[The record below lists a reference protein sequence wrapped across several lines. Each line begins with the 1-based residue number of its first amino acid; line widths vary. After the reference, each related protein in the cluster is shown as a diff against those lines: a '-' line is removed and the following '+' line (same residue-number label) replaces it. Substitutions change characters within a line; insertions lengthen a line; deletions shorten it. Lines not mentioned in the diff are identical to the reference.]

1 MKFKKV
7 YVDTKFM
14 TPDSKSTSDFSIDI
28 ISHIFI
34 LHYMSIKM
42 MLILLTALVS
52 ASAFLYVDGASS
64 LLRD

>member
-1 MKFKKV
+1 
-7 YVDTKFM
+7 
-14 TPDSKSTSDFSIDI
+14 
-28 ISHIFI
+28 
-34 LHYMSIKM
+34 MSIKM